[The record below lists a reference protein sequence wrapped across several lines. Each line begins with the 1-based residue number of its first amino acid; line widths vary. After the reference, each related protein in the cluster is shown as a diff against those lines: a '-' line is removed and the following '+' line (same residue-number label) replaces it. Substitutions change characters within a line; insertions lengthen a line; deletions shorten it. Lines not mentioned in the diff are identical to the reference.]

1 MFQAS
6 HIQVARSLGVPHKNP
21 LAFLDAWHGIKE
33 GGMLN
38 KSIRNLNHMPEREID
53 KYLNVSENFTLNLFK
68 LMEILNSG

>member
-6 HIQVARSLGVPHKNP
+6 HIQVARSLCVPHKNP
-21 LAFLDAWHGIKE
+21 LAFLDAWHGIRE

-53 KYLNVSENFTLNLFK
+53 KYLNVEDEKQRLAPYAPL
-68 LMEILNSG
+68 GV

>member
-1 MFQAS
+1 MFKAS

-21 LAFLDAWHGIKE
+21 LAFLDAWHGIRE

-53 KYLNVSENFTLNLFK
+53 KYLNVEDEKQRLAPYAPL
-68 LMEILNSG
+68 GV